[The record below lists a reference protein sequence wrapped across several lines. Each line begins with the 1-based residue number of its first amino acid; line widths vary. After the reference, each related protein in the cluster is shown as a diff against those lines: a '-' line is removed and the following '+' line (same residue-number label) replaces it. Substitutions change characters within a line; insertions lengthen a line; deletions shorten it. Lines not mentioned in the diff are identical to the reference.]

1 MKKKAILLLI
11 IILLT
16 GCTVV
21 RIDANNIDN
30 IINIILS
37 KNNNLY
43 NRVGKG
49 YKYYVPRGVNYIDT
63 DELNDKLY
71 SKGNYY
77 YLYVDAV
84 SYYYNIDY
92 EYQVDDNAYYSKLID
107 INGKKGY
114 LEIKKT
120 ENDKY
125 YIEFMYNYSKIET
138 IVDYDDI
145 NNAILNASYILSTV
159 KFNNNVIK
167 IMLNEDYFVNKEE
180 KYDIFNSKKQSDT
193 FLKYESDENKEMI
206 DNSNNSQEELDEEI
220 VE

>member
-1 MKKKAILLLI
+1 M
-11 IILLT
+11 
-16 GCTVV
+16 V
-21 RIDANNIDN
+21 RINTNSVDN
-30 IINIILS
+30 IINVILS
-37 KNNNLY
+37 KNNHLY

-71 SKGNYY
+71 SNGDYY
-77 YLYVDAV
+77 YLYIDAV
-84 SYYYNIDY
+84 SYYYNIDF
-92 EYQVDDNAYYSKLID
+92 EYQVDDNAYYSRLID
-107 INGKKGY
+107 INDKKGY
-114 LEIKKT
+114 LEINKT

-167 IMLNEDYFVNKEE
+167 IMLNEEYFVNKEE

-206 DNSNNSQEELDEEI
+206 DDSNNSQGELEEI